1 MQIVRNHWN
10 PLVPVLPLHTLPLG
24 LPCALLAACVSH
36 KIARILCETQA
47 ARDAREP
54 KGKVGRGKVG
64 TREFQ

>member
-1 MQIVRNHWN
+1 VHQAER
-10 PLVPVLPLHTLPLG
+10 G
-24 LPCALLAACVSH
+24 LWR
-36 KIARILCETQA
+36 KGRA